1 MISLDENFIPCLSF
15 RRAFVCFLFSKLAYK
30 LIISIKKNKWELKF
44 YQARES
50 QMKLGRFFYIFFFF
64 MVLPIIIVQGMMWE
78 ATNLRLV
85 YPQTDNMH
93 AWTTTWLSIIS
104 QRYVFSS
111 SSSSSFFFSH

>member
-50 QMKLGRFFYIFFFF
+50 QMKLGRFFYIFFFYGLTHYNCPRDD
-64 MVLPIIIVQGMMWE
+64 VGSNQLASCLPPNGQHACM
-78 ATNLRLV
+78 
-85 YPQTDNMH
+85 DNH
-93 AWTTTWLSIIS
+93 VAFDHITKIC
-104 QRYVFSS
+104 FFFFFFFF
-111 SSSSSFFFSH
+111 FFFSH